1 MQFHCFLWSGPLSLN
16 TKLWEWMIGP
26 LRLSARERKWEGG
39 VSGRMFIWE
48 PGTEPLRMHK
58 VGIFVSSEGRYM
70 AWLNVLPTRSLFS
83 LGCVTDWNHQWM
95 MCQVKT
101 DHPLMVYT
109 ATPSLI
115 GTETPATGL
124 WQQQMQQA
132 FVGWIRASHSPTW
145 NTVSQEV
152 RLNNSK
158 LFCGT
163 CGGLAVSC
171 LVPNAHEQ
179 QWRQGQPN
187 CSSAWGE
194 TLTQDWHSMGLQ
206 IDGFWIP
213 DSSVLWSRRHMSL
226 GVS

>member
-145 NTVSQEV
+145 NSVPRSKAQQQQVILWYLWRSCSQLPCTKCSWAAVEAGSAQLLICL
-152 RLNNSK
+152 RGNSDPGLALDGLTNRWFLNSR
-158 LFCGT
+158 LFC
-163 CGGLAVSC
+163 S
-171 LVPNAHEQ
+171 LV
-179 QWRQGQPN
+179 
-187 CSSAWGE
+187 
-194 TLTQDWHSMGLQ
+194 
-206 IDGFWIP
+206 
-213 DSSVLWSRRHMSL
+213 
-226 GVS
+226 